1 MSAAGKA
8 ISLDVSIMGREYR
21 LACPEAERERLL
33 QSAALLDRKMR
44 EVRDSGKVIGVE
56 RIAVMAALNITH
68 DYISSRGAGVD
79 PGELVSRL
87 EQMNIALDQA
97 LAPQD
102 NLL

>member
-1 MSAAGKA
+1 MSAAKT
-8 ISLDVSIMGREYR
+8 ISLDIAIMGREYR
-21 LACPEAERERLL
+21 IACPESERERLQ

-44 EVRDSGKVIGVE
+44 EVRDSGKINGAE
-56 RIAVMAALNITH
+56 RIAVMAALNIAH
-68 DYISSRGAGVD
+68 DFISSRGAGME

-87 EQMNIALDQA
+87 ANLNQTLDQA